1 MKDWVSGYLTEHA
14 RVVQSI
20 PVARVTHLI
29 DLMGQ
34 ARDSGK
40 TIFTCGNGGSAA
52 NASHFAVDLGKGAS
66 LGKSARFRVISMNDN
81 VPYLTALGNDL
92 SYEDVFVEQLINLA
106 NPGDVLLCMSVSG
119 NSPNIVKSL
128 QWARDNQMITIG
140 LGSRLPGRLAE
151 IAEHTILIDDD
162 HFGRVE
168 DAHMHI
174 CHMLCYAFMENHP
187 TDDTK

>member
-1 MKDWVSGYLTEHA
+1 MKDWVNGYLTEHA

-20 PVARVTHLI
+20 PVDKVTQLI
-29 DLMGQ
+29 DLIGQ
-34 ARDSGK
+34 AREADK

-66 LGKSARFRVISMNDN
+66 LGKPKRFKILSINDN

-106 NPGDVLLCMSVSG
+106 KPGDLLLCMSVSG
-119 NSPNIVKSL
+119 NSPNVVKAL
-128 QWARDNQMITIG
+128 QWARDNAMVTIG
-140 LGSRLPGRLAE
+140 LGSKRRGKLAE
-151 IAEHTILIDDD
+151 LAEHTVLIDDD

-174 CHMLCYAFMENHP
+174 CHMLCYAFMENE
-187 TDDTK
+187 